1 MTATAARAT
10 CASFSHCVR
19 AAESR
24 KSPQN
29 SDFYGHRTTYS
40 EKAHCI
46 KDSVLLDPVCGSG
59 TFLIEGA
66 MMASGLAPG
75 LMRRFS
81 GESLGLVGVKAFKQE
96 RE

>member
-46 KDSVLLDPVCGSG
+46 KDSVLLDIILQNLIQFNGS
-59 TFLIEGA
+59 T
-66 MMASGLAPG
+66 
-75 LMRRFS
+75 
-81 GESLGLVGVKAFKQE
+81 ESMPLGG
-96 RE
+96 

>member
-46 KDSVLLDPVCGSG
+46 KDSVLLEHDVGSKR
-59 TFLIEGA
+59 L
-66 MMASGLAPG
+66 
-75 LMRRFS
+75 
-81 GESLGLVGVKAFKQE
+81 LV
-96 RE
+96 